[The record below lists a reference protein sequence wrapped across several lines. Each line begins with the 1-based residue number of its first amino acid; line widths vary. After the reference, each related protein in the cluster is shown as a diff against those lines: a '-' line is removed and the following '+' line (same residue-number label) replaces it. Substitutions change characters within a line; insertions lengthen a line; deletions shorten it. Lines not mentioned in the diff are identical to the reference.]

1 MRTTMQRN
9 VVGLALIAASGSAM
23 AQAGLDL
30 DRAYA
35 AELRADADARS
46 SLLGSS
52 TNALGL
58 DVQVLMQMRYTAN
71 FRDELSG
78 GPALGDN
85 DTTIGF
91 SNPRTQVRMS
101 GAVDGTDL
109 SGQLIFDFGSASDNG
124 RSAAGTANLLVAMA
138 AWAVNDDWTLLM
150 GQWHNPVVAEEA
162 FLPEHTMAVERSGM
176 NEFFNPGYTQGI
188 AFAYSGSDS
197 LKFVGAVSD
206 GATYAGNPSSA
217 NSAINSQGED
227 DFGITGRLDWL
238 ASGTWDQFADM
249 TSWKGSNYGVKV
261 GAGFHYQTAGNTN
274 PSTSAGGGNAIF
286 TTLLGEA
293 VDEMDITLWT
303 LDAQVE
309 GDGWSVFA
317 AYVGHKL
324 DAQGITAG
332 NDLDLTNHGAVVQ
345 GSMFLSDQF
354 EAFARWD
361 SIFWDDVLTTAAGAG
376 ADDTTHTIT
385 VGGNYYFVP
394 ESHAAK
400 FTFDAVFTLDNSLV
414 SDVVVGAAGGTAGAA
429 DATTTGLLGT
439 SDSEFMLRGQL
450 TLLF

>member
-1 MRTTMQRN
+1 MRTTMQKN
-9 VVGLALIAASGSAM
+9 VVGLALAAASGMAM
-23 AQAGLDL
+23 AQSGLDL

-35 AELRADADARS
+35 AELRADADSRS
-46 SLLGSS
+46 SMLGATS
-52 TNALGL
+52 NAGGL
-58 DVQVLMQMRYTAN
+58 DVQVLMQVRYTAN
-71 FRDELSG
+71 FRDELTSG
-78 GPALGDN
+78 ALGDN
-85 DTTIGF
+85 DTTLGF
-91 SNPRTQVRMS
+91 SNPRSQVRLS
-101 GAVDGTDL
+101 GAVEGTDI
-109 SGQLIFDFGSASDNG
+109 SGQVIFDFGNATDNARHTDG
-124 RSAAGTANLLVAMA
+124 QANLLVAMG
-138 AWAVNDDWTLLM
+138 AWAIDDDWTMLF
-150 GQWHNPVVAEEA
+150 GQWHNPVVAEEG

-176 NEFFNPGYTQGI
+176 NEFFNPGYTQGL
-188 AFAYSGSDS
+188 AFAYTGSDS
-197 LKFVGAVSD
+197 FKFVGAVSD
-206 GATYAGNPSSA
+206 GATYAGNPSPT
-217 NSAINSQGED
+217 NSAFNSQGED
-227 DFGITGRLDWL
+227 DFGLTGRLDWL
-238 ASGTWDQFADM
+238 ASGTWDQFGDM
-249 TSWKGSNYGVKV
+249 TSWKGSNFGAKI
-261 GAGFHYQTAGNTN
+261 GAGFHWQTAGNTN

-303 LDAQVE
+303 VDAQIE

-324 DAQGITAG
+324 EASGVTAG
-332 NDLDLTNHGAVVQ
+332 NDLDLTNHGAMVQ
-345 GSMFLSDQF
+345 GSMFLTDQF

-361 SIFWDDVLTTAAGAG
+361 SIFWDDVLTTAGGAG

-429 DATTTGLLGT
+429 DPTTTGLLGT
-439 SDSEFMLRGQL
+439 SDSEFMLRGQM

>member
-1 MRTTMQRN
+1 MGTTMQKN
-9 VVGLALIAASGSAM
+9 VVGLTLVALSGMAA
-23 AQAGLDL
+23 AQSGLDL

-35 AELRADADARS
+35 AELRADADTHS

-52 TNALGL
+52 NAAGL
-58 DVQVLMQMRYTAN
+58 DVQVMLQMRYSAN
-71 FRDELSG
+71 FRDELTAG
-78 GPALGDN
+78 ALGDN
-85 DTTIGF
+85 DTTVGF
-91 SNPRTQVRMS
+91 SNPRSQIRLS
-101 GAVDGTDL
+101 GGVEGTDI
-109 SGQLIFDFGSASDNG
+109 SGLVIFDFGNATDNG
-124 RSAAGTANLLVAMA
+124 RHADGSAELLVAQG
-138 AWAVNDDWTLLM
+138 AWGLNDDWVMLF

-162 FLPEHTMAVERSGM
+162 FAAENTMAVERSGM
-176 NEFFNPGYTQGI
+176 NEFFNPGYTQGV
-188 AFAYSGSDS
+188 AFAYVGSDNF
-197 LKFVGAVSD
+197 KFVGAFAD
-206 GATYAGNPSSA
+206 GATYAGNPSPT
-217 NSAINSQGED
+217 NSAFNSQGEN
-227 DFGITGRLDWL
+227 DFGFTGRFDYLV
-238 ASGTWDQFADM
+238 SGTWDQFADM
-249 TSWKGSNYGVKV
+249 TSWKGSNYGLKL
-261 GAGFHYQTAGNTN
+261 GAGFHYQTAGGTN

-317 AYVGHKL
+317 AYIGHKL
-324 DAQGITAG
+324 EAKGITAG
-332 NDLDLTNHGAVVQ
+332 NDLDLTNHGAMVQ
-345 GSMFLSDQF
+345 GSYFFSDQF

-361 SIFWDDVLTTAAGAG
+361 SIFWDDVLVNAAGAG

-400 FTFDAVFTLDNSLV
+400 FTVDAVFTLDNSLV

-439 SDSEFMLRGQL
+439 SDSEFMLRGQM